1 LIKNKLDI
9 LCQGCDQLLEFNMQR
24 IVLFLLTNLAIM
36 VVLSITMSILMSV
49 FGIDRQGMGGLLVM
63 ASVFG
68 FGGSF
73 ISLLMSKWMAKRSV
87 GAYVIEQPKNNTE
100 KWLLETVKR
109 YAQQAK
115 IGMPEVA
122 IFDSPD
128 MNAFATGANKNNAL
142 VAVST
147 GLLQHMTQEEAEAV
161 IGHEISHVANGDM
174 VTLTLV
180 QGVVNTF
187 VIFLA
192 RVIAGLIDNATR
204 SNNSNGAG
212 LGGFAYFGIVFV
224 LEMLLGVLASTI
236 VAWFSRKREFRAD
249 IGGAKLAGTS
259 AMISALER
267 LKRSQ
272 ESHLEGSM
280 MAFGI
285 NTKSSFS
292 QLFATHPPLEDRI
305 NALKSM

>member
-1 LIKNKLDI
+1 
-9 LCQGCDQLLEFNMQR
+9 MQR

-36 VVLSITMSILMSV
+36 LVLSITMSILMAV
-49 FGIDRQGMGGLLVM
+49 FGIDRQGLGGLLVM

-68 FGGSF
+68 FGGAF

-87 GAYVIEQPKNNTE
+87 GAYVIEQPSNNTE
-100 KWLLETVKR
+100 RWLLDTVKR
-109 YAQQAK
+109 YAQQAD

-122 IFDSPD
+122 IFESPD

-147 GLLQHMTQEEAEAV
+147 GLLAQMTEEEAEAV
-161 IGHEISHVANGDM
+161 IGHEISHIANGDM

-192 RVIAGLIDNATR
+192 RVIAGIIDNATR
-204 SNNSNGAG
+204 SNNSNNSG
-212 LGGFAYFGIVFV
+212 LGGLAYFAIVFV
-224 LEMLLGVLASTI
+224 LEMILGVLASMI
-236 VAWFSRKREFRAD
+236 VAWFSRKREFSAD
-249 IGGAKLAGTS
+249 IGGANLAGTT
-259 AMISALER
+259 AMVGALQR

-272 ESHLEGSM
+272 ESQLEGSM
-280 MAFGI
+280 LAFGI

-292 QLFATHPPLEDRI
+292 QLFATHPPLEARI
-305 NALKSM
+305 KALQSR

>member
-1 LIKNKLDI
+1 
-9 LCQGCDQLLEFNMQR
+9 MQR

-109 YAQQAK
+109 YAQQAN

-142 VAVST
+142 VAVSS

-292 QLFATHPPLEDRI
+292 KLFATHPPLEDRI
-305 NALKSM
+305 KALKSM

>member
-1 LIKNKLDI
+1 MSLVNYI
-9 LCQGCDQLLEFNMQR
+9 LEFNMQR

-36 VVLSITMSILMSV
+36 LVLSVTLSIIMSV
-49 FGIDRQGMGGLLVM
+49 FGIDRQGIGGLLM
-63 ASVFG
+63 LACVFG
-68 FGGSF
+68 FGGAF

-87 GAYVIEQPKNNTE
+87 GAYVIEQPKNSTE
-100 KWLLETVKR
+100 QWLLSTVKR
-109 YAQQAK
+109 YAETAG

-122 IFDSPD
+122 LYQSPD

-147 GLLQHMTQEEAEAV
+147 GLLENMSQAEAEAV

-192 RVIAGLIDNATR
+192 RLIAGIIDNATR
-204 SNNSNGAG
+204 SNNNQGG
-212 LGGFAYFGIVFV
+212 LGGFAYFGIVIV
-224 LEMLLGVLASTI
+224 LEMILGVLASII
-236 VAWFSRKREFRAD
+236 VAWFSRKREYRAD
-249 IGGAKLAGTS
+249 IGGAQLAGKS
-259 AMISALER
+259 AMIGALEK

-272 ESHLEGSM
+272 DSQLEGSM

-285 NTKSSFS
+285 NSKSKFTS
-292 QLFATHPPLEDRI
+292 LFASHPPLDERI
-305 NALKSM
+305 QALKNAQ

>member
-1 LIKNKLDI
+1 
-9 LCQGCDQLLEFNMQR
+9 MQR

-36 VVLSITMSILMSV
+36 LVLSVTLSILMSV
-49 FGIDRQGMGGLLVM
+49 FGINRQGLGGLLM
-63 ASVFG
+63 LAFVFG
-68 FGGSF
+68 FGGAF

-87 GAYVIEQPKNNTE
+87 GAYVIEQPQNNTE
-100 KWLLETVKR
+100 RWLLETVKKYSDR
-109 YAQQAK
+109 AG

-122 IFDSPD
+122 LYQSPD

-147 GLLQHMTQEEAEAV
+147 GLLENMNQAEAEAV

-180 QGVVNTF
+180 QGVMNTF

-192 RVIAGLIDNATR
+192 RLIAGVIDNATR
-204 SNNSNGAG
+204 GNNNQGG
-212 LGGFAYFGIVFV
+212 LGGIAYFAVVFI
-224 LEMLLGVLASTI
+224 LEMVLGVLASI
-236 VAWFSRKREFRAD
+236 VVAWFSRKREFRAD
-249 IGGAKLAGTS
+249 IGGAQLAGTT
-259 AMISALER
+259 AMIGALEK

-272 ESHLEGSM
+272 DSQLEGSM

-285 NTKSSFS
+285 NNKSKFIS
-292 QLFATHPPLEDRI
+292 LFASHPPLDDRI
-305 NALKSM
+305 KALRNRA

>member
-1 LIKNKLDI
+1 
-9 LCQGCDQLLEFNMQR
+9 MQR
-24 IVLFLLTNLAIM
+24 TILFLLTNLAVM
-36 VVLSITMSILMSV
+36 LVLSVTLSILMSV
-49 FGIDRQGMGGLLVM
+49 FGINRQGLGGMLLL

-68 FGGSF
+68 FGGAF
-73 ISLLMSKWMAKRSV
+73 ISLFMSKWMAKRSV

-100 KWLLETVKR
+100 QWLLDTVKR
-109 YAQQAK
+109 YSDTAG

-122 IFDSPD
+122 LYQAED

-147 GLLQHMTQEEAEAV
+147 GLLENMTKEEAEAV

-180 QGVVNTF
+180 QGVMNTF

-192 RVIAGLIDNATR
+192 RLIAGVINNTTR
-204 SNNSNGAG
+204 GNNSQGG
-212 LGGFAYFGIVFV
+212 LGGFAYYGIVFV
-224 LEMLLGVLASTI
+224 LEMVLGVLGSI
-236 VAWFSRKREFRAD
+236 VVAWFSRKREFRAD
-249 IGGAKLAGTS
+249 IGGAELAGKS
-259 AMISALER
+259 AMIGALDK

-272 ESHLEGSM
+272 ESQLEGSM

-285 NTKSSFS
+285 NNKPKWSR
-292 QLFATHPPLEDRI
+292 LFASHPPLEDRI
-305 NALKSM
+305 KALQGN

>member
-1 LIKNKLDI
+1 MSV
-9 LCQGCDQLLEFNMQR
+9 LCLPYLELKMQR

-49 FGIDRQGMGGLLVM
+49 FGINRQGLGGLLVM

-87 GAYVIEQPKNNTE
+87 GAYVIEQPQNNTE
-100 KWLLETVKR
+100 QWLLDTVKR
-109 YAQQAK
+109 YAKQAN

-122 IFDSPD
+122 IFESPD
-128 MNAFATGANKNNAL
+128 MNAFATGASKNNAL

-147 GLLQHMTQEEAEAV
+147 GLLHHMTQDEAEAV
-161 IGHEISHVANGDM
+161 IGHEISHIANGDM

-192 RVIAGLIDNATR
+192 RVIAGIIDNATR
-204 SNNSNGAG
+204 SNNSNGGG
-212 LGGFAYFGIVFV
+212 LGGIAYFAIVFV
-224 LEMLLGVLASTI
+224 LEMILGVLASII
-236 VAWFSRKREFRAD
+236 VAWFSRKREYVAD
-249 IGGAKLAGTS
+249 SGGATLAGKA
-259 AMISALER
+259 AMIAALER

-272 ESHLEGSM
+272 ESQLEGTM

-285 NTKSSFS
+285 NNKKKFTN
-292 QLFATHPPLEDRI
+292 LFATHPPLDDRI
-305 NALKSM
+305 QALKNS

>member
-1 LIKNKLDI
+1 
-9 LCQGCDQLLEFNMQR
+9 MQR

-36 VVLSITMSILMSV
+36 LVLSVTLSILMSV
-49 FGIDRQGMGGLLVM
+49 FGIDRQGLGGLLM
-63 ASVFG
+63 LAFVFG
-68 FGGSF
+68 FGGAF

-87 GAYVIEQPKNNTE
+87 GAYVIEQPQNNTE
-100 KWLLETVKR
+100 KWLLDTVKR
-109 YAQQAK
+109 YSDKAG

-122 IFDSPD
+122 LYQSPD

-147 GLLQHMTQEEAEAV
+147 GLLENMSQTEAEAV

-180 QGVVNTF
+180 QGVMNTF

-192 RVIAGLIDNATR
+192 RLIAGVIDNATR
-204 SNNSNGAG
+204 GNNNQ
-212 LGGFAYFGIVFV
+212 GGGSGGIAYFAVVFV
-224 LEMLLGVLASTI
+224 LEMILGVLGSI
-236 VAWFSRKREFRAD
+236 VVAWFSRKREFRAD
-249 IGGAKLAGTS
+249 IGGAELAGKQ
-259 AMISALER
+259 AMIGALEK

-272 ESHLEGSM
+272 ESQLEGSM

-285 NTKSSFS
+285 NNKSKFIS
-292 QLFATHPPLEDRI
+292 LFASHPPLDVRI
-305 NALKSM
+305 KALRDSQ

>member
-1 LIKNKLDI
+1 
-9 LCQGCDQLLEFNMQR
+9 MQR

-36 VVLSITMSILMSV
+36 LVLSVTLSILMSV
-49 FGIDRQGMGGLLVM
+49 FGIDRQGLGGLLM
-63 ASVFG
+63 LAFVFG
-68 FGGSF
+68 FGGAF

-87 GAYVIEQPKNNTE
+87 GAYVIEQPQNNTE
-100 KWLLETVKR
+100 RWLLETVKKYSDR
-109 YAQQAK
+109 AG

-122 IFDSPD
+122 LYQSPD

-147 GLLQHMTQEEAEAV
+147 GLLENMSQAEAEAV

-180 QGVVNTF
+180 QGVMNTF

-192 RVIAGLIDNATR
+192 RLIAGVIDNATR
-204 SNNSNGAG
+204 SNNNQGGG
-212 LGGFAYFGIVFV
+212 LGGIAYYAVVFI
-224 LEMLLGVLASTI
+224 LEMVLGVLASI
-236 VAWFSRKREFRAD
+236 VVAWFSRKREFRAD
-249 IGGAKLAGTS
+249 IGGANLAGTT
-259 AMISALER
+259 AMIGALEK

-272 ESHLEGSM
+272 DSQLEGSM

-285 NTKSSFS
+285 NNKSKFIS
-292 QLFATHPPLEDRI
+292 LFASHPPLDDRI
-305 NALKSM
+305 KALRNRA

>member
-1 LIKNKLDI
+1 
-9 LCQGCDQLLEFNMQR
+9 MQR

-36 VVLSITMSILMSV
+36 LVLSVTLSILMSV
-49 FGIDRQGMGGLLVM
+49 FGIDRQGLGGLLM
-63 ASVFG
+63 LAFVFG
-68 FGGSF
+68 FGGAF

-87 GAYVIEQPKNNTE
+87 GAYVIEQPQNNTE
-100 KWLLETVKR
+100 RWLLETVKKYSDR
-109 YAQQAK
+109 AG

-122 IFDSPD
+122 LYQSPD

-147 GLLQHMTQEEAEAV
+147 GLLENMSQAEAEAV

-180 QGVVNTF
+180 QGVINTF

-192 RVIAGLIDNATR
+192 RLIAGVIDNATR
-204 SNNSNGAG
+204 SNNNQGGG
-212 LGGFAYFGIVFV
+212 LGGIAYYAVVFI
-224 LEMLLGVLASTI
+224 LEMVLGVLASI
-236 VAWFSRKREFRAD
+236 VVAWFSRKREFRAD
-249 IGGAKLAGTS
+249 IGGANLAGTT
-259 AMISALER
+259 AMIGALEK

-272 ESHLEGSM
+272 DSQLEGSM

-285 NTKSSFS
+285 NNKSKFIS
-292 QLFATHPPLEDRI
+292 LFASHPPLDDRI
-305 NALKSM
+305 KALRNRA

>member
-1 LIKNKLDI
+1 
-9 LCQGCDQLLEFNMQR
+9 MQR

-36 VVLSITMSILMSV
+36 LVLSVTLSILMSV
-49 FGIDRQGMGGLLVM
+49 FGIDRQGLGGLLM
-63 ASVFG
+63 LAMVFG
-68 FGGSF
+68 FGGAF

-87 GAYVIEQPKNNTE
+87 GAYVIEQPQNNTE
-100 KWLLETVKR
+100 KWLLDTVKR
-109 YAQQAK
+109 YSDKAG

-122 IFDSPD
+122 LYQSPD

-147 GLLQHMTQEEAEAV
+147 GLLENMSQAEAEAV

-180 QGVVNTF
+180 QGVMNTF

-192 RVIAGLIDNATR
+192 RLIAGVIDNATR
-204 SNNSNGAG
+204 SNNNQGGG
-212 LGGFAYFGIVFV
+212 LGGIAYFAVVFI
-224 LEMLLGVLASTI
+224 LEMVLGVLASI
-236 VAWFSRKREFRAD
+236 VVAWFSRKREFRAD
-249 IGGAKLAGTS
+249 IGGAQLAGKQ
-259 AMISALER
+259 AMIGALEK

-272 ESHLEGSM
+272 ESQLEGSM

-285 NTKSSFS
+285 NNKAKFLS
-292 QLFATHPPLEDRI
+292 LFASHPPLDVRI
-305 NALKSM
+305 KALRDNQE